1 MEQNNNKLS
10 SNEIARYSRHIILP
24 EVGVEGQEKLKKARM
39 LVVGMGGLGSP
50 SSLYLAAAG
59 VGTLGLAEFDQIEE
73 HNLQR
78 QILHH
83 RSDIGKLKINSA
95 EDKLKAINPDCKLV
109 LHREGITF
117 DNALEILS
125 LYDMVIDGSDN
136 LPTRYL
142 VNDAAYFVGIPY
154 IYGSIFKFEGQVS
167 IFDSKAG
174 GPNYRCLFP
183 EMPDPKTV
191 PSCEEAGVFGALCG
205 LIGSLQAMEAIKY
218 HLKIGESLL
227 GRLLVIDAVTMNF
240 RTLKLK
246 HDPQCPLSGDYPTIT
261 KLEASN
267 YEYSCDIPI
276 EKDIING
283 ESESKLP
290 IEVDVV
296 QVKAILDSYS
306 LSHETEY
313 VLSIGD
319 GTLWPT
325 SMPLYNECDYD
336 GDCGEGEECRSGKCS
351 TVASEE
357 MQGLVTVGSL
367 STGYG
372 GTKCTSDADCDGAF
386 ECYKETETSLGECT
400 PRMAELYL

>member
-24 EVGVEGQEKLKKARM
+24 EVGVEGQEKLKKVRM

-83 RSDIGKLKINSA
+83 RSDIGKFKINSA

-246 HDPQCPLSGDYPTIT
+246 HDPQCPLSGDCPTIT

-296 QVKAILDSYS
+296 QVKAILDSDIKAYLLDVREDFEVEICKLDSSHSIPMRTVAEHIDRIPRDLPVVVYCHRGMRS
-306 LSHETEY
+306 LK
-313 VLSIGD
+313 VVNFLRDKGFD
-319 GTLWPT
+319 NVT
-325 SMPLYNECDYD
+325 SMVGGIAAWADQYEP
-336 GDCGEGEECRSGKCS
+336 
-351 TVASEE
+351 E
-357 MQGLVTVGSL
+357 MVR
-367 STGYG
+367 Y
-372 GTKCTSDADCDGAF
+372 
-386 ECYKETETSLGECT
+386 
-400 PRMAELYL
+400 

>member
-24 EVGVEGQEKLKKARM
+24 EVGVEGQEKLKKVRM

-246 HDPQCPLSGDYPTIT
+246 HDPQCPLSGDCPTIT

-296 QVKAILDSYS
+296 QVKAILDSDIKAYLLDVREDFEVEICKLDSSHSIPMRTVAEHIDRIPRDLPVVVYCHRGMRS
-306 LSHETEY
+306 LK
-313 VLSIGD
+313 VVNFLRDKGFD
-319 GTLWPT
+319 NVT
-325 SMPLYNECDYD
+325 SMVGGIAAWADQYEP
-336 GDCGEGEECRSGKCS
+336 
-351 TVASEE
+351 E
-357 MQGLVTVGSL
+357 MVR
-367 STGYG
+367 Y
-372 GTKCTSDADCDGAF
+372 
-386 ECYKETETSLGECT
+386 
-400 PRMAELYL
+400 

>member
-1 MEQNNNKLS
+1 
-10 SNEIARYSRHIILP
+10 
-24 EVGVEGQEKLKKARM
+24 
-39 LVVGMGGLGSP
+39 MGGGYSVSYSQQLVCP
-50 SSLYLAAAG
+50 SDC
-59 VGTLGLAEFDQIEE
+59 DQ
-73 HNLQR
+73 QVF
-78 QILHH
+78 QQ
-83 RSDIGKLKINSA
+83 
-95 EDKLKAINPDCKLV
+95 
-109 LHREGITF
+109 
-117 DNALEILS
+117 ILS

-246 HDPQCPLSGDYPTIT
+246 HDPQCPLSGDCPTIT

-296 QVKAILDSYS
+296 QVKAILDSDIKAYLLDVREDFEVEICKLDSSHSIPMRTVAEHIDRIPRDLPVVVYCHRGMRS
-306 LSHETEY
+306 LK
-313 VLSIGD
+313 VVNFLRDKGFD
-319 GTLWPT
+319 NVT
-325 SMPLYNECDYD
+325 SMVGGIAAWADQYEP
-336 GDCGEGEECRSGKCS
+336 
-351 TVASEE
+351 E
-357 MQGLVTVGSL
+357 MVR
-367 STGYG
+367 Y
-372 GTKCTSDADCDGAF
+372 
-386 ECYKETETSLGECT
+386 
-400 PRMAELYL
+400 